1 MRPPP
6 KHAYSYRAHHALN
19 KYHSRHEGVLKSL
32 PKLSRMLEVAQPPAP
47 TTQNPVCI
55 IGAGAAGL
63 YTAMIFDSLSIPYE
77 ILEADPLR
85 VGGRMFTHYFGN
97 QDGSDYQYYVSR
109 TFNSGHQ
116 YTHQSI

>member
-1 MRPPP
+1 
-6 KHAYSYRAHHALN
+6 
-19 KYHSRHEGVLKSL
+19 
-32 PKLSRMLEVAQPPAP
+32 MLEVAQPPAP

-109 TFNSGHQ
+109 TFNNGHQ